1 AQDPAL
7 RHGGGRGLNTQ
18 ETYGALGLS
27 EWEYGR
33 ILDLMGREPNYL
45 ELSLFSVMW
54 SEHCGYKNS
63 RPLLR
68 RFPNEGPR
76 VLQGPGENAGV
87 VSLGDGWAL
96 AFKMESHNHP
106 SAVEPYE
113 GAATGVGGIIRD
125 ILAMGARP
133 VALLDSLRLGPLDEE
148 RNRYLFRE
156 VVRGIGGYG
165 NAVGVPTVGGEVEFS
180 PAYSGNP
187 LVNAMCVGV
196 IRVDDLMRSR
206 ATGEE
211 NAIVLLGSK
220 TGRDGIH
227 GATFASD
234 ELTEESESKR
244 SNVQVGDPFAE
255 KMLIECCLKLLEDDL
270 LVSLQDLGAAGI
282 TSSASEMAASGGV
295 GIDIEVE
302 KVPRREVGMEPWEV
316 MISESQE
323 RMLAVVEP
331 GKVEEA
337 LALARRY
344 GIGGTVVGRVAG
356 HGDLRVV
363 ENGEV
368 VGTVPAEHLADA
380 PAYEREVVRPAYLDE
395 VQRFDVAE
403 IPEPEDHNQVLL
415 KMLSHPNGRSRRS
428 IFAQYD
434 HQVGTDTV
442 VLPGADAAVMRV
454 KGTGRGFAVT
464 TDGRGRHC
472 YLDSRGGGAATVA
485 EAYRNLSCVGA
496 EPVAVTDCL
505 NFGSPEKPDGYYQL
519 AECIEGMSE
528 ACEALG
534 TPVVSGNVSLFN
546 ETDRG
551 PIYPT
556 PTVGMVGVFEDVGR
570 HATPS
575 FKREGDMVVLI
586 GPLPPVRAEF
596 PASVENSISGSSYLE
611 IVHGQVRGLPPRANL
626 SEEKRC
632 GDLVRDMIR
641 TGLVDTAHDV
651 SGGGDAVALA
661 EMALAGGIGFDFD
674 GEVDVQGAPNGLRV
688 DGYPVRADAFL
699 FGERPGMYLIAFP
712 KERWDDVQ
720 AALSRFAYDWLG
732 NTGGRRFKI
741 GDLID
746 LDLEDLKAAY
756 ERDLFGVPG
765 EAVGG
770 SEAVG

>member
-1 AQDPAL
+1 
-7 RHGGGRGLNTQ
+7 
-18 ETYGALGLS
+18 
-27 EWEYGR
+27 
-33 ILDLMGREPNYL
+33 MGREPNYL

-68 RFPNEGPR
+68 RFPNQGPR

-133 VALLDSLRLGPLDEE
+133 VALLDSLRFGPLEEE

-187 LVNAMCVGV
+187 LVNAMCVGL
-196 IRVDDLMRSR
+196 IRVEDLMRSR
-206 ATGEE
+206 ATGEG
-211 NAIVLLGSK
+211 NAVVLLGSK

-255 KMLIECCLKLLEDDL
+255 KMLIECCLKLLEEDL

-302 KVPRREVGMEPWEV
+302 KVPRREANMEPWEV

-363 ENGEV
+363 EDGEV
-368 VGTVPAEHLADA
+368 VGTVSAEHLADA

-395 VQRFDVAE
+395 VQKFDVAE
-403 IPEPEDHNQVLL
+403 IPEPGGGPGTGGDAPAGGRDAPAGRLYNDALL
-415 KMLSHPNGRSRRS
+415 AMLAHPNGRSRRS
-428 IFAQYD
+428 IYNQYD
-434 HQVGTDTV
+434 HQVGTNTV
-442 VLPGADAAVMRV
+442 VLPGADAAVMRI
-454 KGTGRGFAVT
+454 KGTKRGFAVT

-472 YLDSRGGGAATVA
+472 YLDPRGGGAATVA

-519 AECIEGMSE
+519 AECIEGMAE

-546 ETDRG
+546 ETERG

-556 PTVGMVGVFEDVGR
+556 PTVGMVGVFEDVSR
-570 HATPS
+570 HATPA
-575 FKREGDMVVLI
+575 FKREGDVVVVI
-586 GPLPPVRAEF
+586 GG
-596 PASVENSISGSSYLE
+596 GSRVSLAGSEYSE
-611 IVHGQVRGLPPRANL
+611 IVHGRVAGRPPGPDL
-626 SEEKRC
+626 VSEKKTA
-632 GDLVRDMIR
+632 DLVREMVR
-641 TGLVDTAHDV
+641 SGLVDTAHDV
-651 SGGGDAVALA
+651 SGGGEIVAVA
-661 EMALAGGIGFDFD
+661 EMALAGGLGIAYEEG
-674 GEVDVQGAPNGLRV
+674 GLERMTEGQGGGREDVA
-688 DGYPVRADAFL
+688 L
-699 FGERPGMYLIAFP
+699 FGESGDTFIVAVPE
-712 KERWDDVQ
+712 ERWGKLQDALTQ
-720 AALSRFAYDWLG
+720 AAGYDWIG
-732 NTGGRRFKI
+732 TVGGDSIKV
-741 GDLID
+741 GDAID
-746 LDLEDLKAAY
+746 LKLSDLKEAY

-765 EAVGG
+765 EVVGG

>member
-1 AQDPAL
+1 M
-7 RHGGGRGLNTQ
+7 
-18 ETYGALGLS
+18 GLS

-33 ILDLMGREPNYL
+33 ILELMGREPNYL

-87 VSLGDGWAL
+87 VEVGDGWAL

-133 VALLDSLRLGPLDEE
+133 VALLDSLRFGPLEEE

-187 LVNAMCVGV
+187 LVNAMCVGL

-206 ATGEE
+206 ATGEG
-211 NAIVLLGSK
+211 NAVVLLGSK

-255 KMLIECCLKLLEDDL
+255 KMLIECCLKLLEEDL

-295 GIDIEVE
+295 GIDVEVE
-302 KVPRREVGMEPWEV
+302 KVPRREAGMEPWEV

-331 GKVEEA
+331 EKVEEA

-363 ENGEV
+363 ESGEV
-368 VGTVPAEHLADA
+368 VGTVSAEHLADA

-395 VQRFDVAE
+395 VQRFDPAE
-403 IPEPEDHNQVLL
+403 LPEPEDYNEVLL
-415 KMLSHPNGRSRRS
+415 QMLSHPNGRSRRS
-428 IFAQYD
+428 IYNQYD

-442 VLPGADAAVMRV
+442 VLPGADAAVMRI
-454 KGTGRGFAVT
+454 KGTNRGFAIT

-472 YLDSRGGGAATVA
+472 FLDPRGGGAATVA

-505 NFGSPEKPDGYYQL
+505 NFGSPEKRAGYYQL

-528 ACEALG
+528 ACEAFG

-556 PTVGMVGVFEDVGR
+556 PTVGMVGLFEDVGQ
-570 HATPS
+570 HATPG
-575 FKREGDMVVLI
+575 FKREGDVVVVLGGLRRN
-586 GPLPPVRAEF
+586 GP
-596 PASVENSISGSSYLE
+596 GSPLAGSEYLE
-611 IVHGQVRGLPPRANL
+611 IVHGKVAGVPPAPDL
-626 SEEKRC
+626 AAEKDAS
-632 GDLVRDMIR
+632 DLVRSLIR
-641 TGLVDTAHDV
+641 AGLVDTAHDL
-651 SGGGDAVALA
+651 SGNGEAIALA
-661 EMALAGGIGFDFD
+661 EMALAGGIGFEYMD
-674 GEVDVQGAPNGLRV
+674 EEIQRV
-688 DGYPVRADAFL
+688 VEEGQAIETL
-699 FGERPGMYLIAFP
+699 FGDEGASFLVSVPQN
-712 KERWDDVQ
+712 RWDDLQ
-720 AALSRFAYDWLG
+720 EALDGVGWDQVGY
-732 NTGGRRFKI
+732 TGGRRFRI
-741 GDLID
+741 GDFVD
-746 LDLEDLKAAY
+746 LSLDDLEQAY
-756 ERDLFGVPG
+756 GRDLFGFPS

>member
-1 AQDPAL
+1 
-7 RHGGGRGLNTQ
+7 
-18 ETYGALGLS
+18 
-27 EWEYGR
+27 
-33 ILDLMGREPNYL
+33 MGREPNYL

-68 RFPNEGPR
+68 RFPNEGSR

-87 VSLGDGWAL
+87 VEVGDGWAL

-133 VALLDSLRLGPLDEE
+133 VALLDSLRFGPLDEE

-180 PAYSGNP
+180 AAYSGNP
-187 LVNAMCVGV
+187 LVNAMCVGL
-196 IRVDDLMRSR
+196 IRVEDLMRSR
-206 ATGEE
+206 ATGEG
-211 NAIVLLGSK
+211 NAVVLLGSK

-255 KMLIECCLKLLEDDL
+255 KMLIECCLELLKRDL

-302 KVPRREVGMEPWEV
+302 KVPRRETGMEPWEV

-331 GKVEEA
+331 EKVDEA
-337 LALARRY
+337 LAVAERY

-356 HGDLRVV
+356 HGDLRVI
-363 ENGEV
+363 ENSEV
-368 VGTVPAEHLADA
+368 VGTVSADHLADA
-380 PAYEREVVRPAYLDE
+380 PIYEREVVRPAYLDE
-395 VQRFDVAE
+395 VQNFDPEE
-403 IPEPEDHNQVLL
+403 IPQPEDYNEVLL
-415 KMLSHPNGRSRRS
+415 EMLSHPNLRSRRS
-428 IFAQYD
+428 IYNQYD

-442 VLPGADAAVMRV
+442 VLPGADAAVMRI
-454 KGTGRGFAVT
+454 KGTKRGFAVT

-472 YLDSRGGGAATVA
+472 FLDPRGGGAATVA

-528 ACEALG
+528 ACEAFG

-556 PTVGMVGVFEDVGR
+556 PTVGMVGVFEDVSR
-570 HATPS
+570 HATPA
-575 FKREGDMVVLI
+575 FKREGDMVVVI
-586 GPLPPVRAEF
+586 GG
-596 PASVENSISGSSYLE
+596 GSEVSLAGSEYSE
-611 IVHGQVRGLPPRANL
+611 IVHGRVAGGPSGPDLVA
-626 SEEKRC
+626 EKKTT
-632 GDLVRDMIR
+632 DLVREMVR
-641 TGLVDTAHDV
+641 SGLVDTAHDV
-651 SGGGDAVALA
+651 SGGGEIVAVT
-661 EMALAGGIGFDFD
+661 EMALAGGLGIEYLE
-674 GEVDVQGAPNGLRV
+674 GELERMSAGQGG
-688 DGYPVRADAFL
+688 GRADVAL
-699 FGERPGMYLIAFP
+699 FGESGDTFLVAVPE
-712 KERWDDVQ
+712 ERWEELQDALTQ
-720 AALSRFAYDWLG
+720 AAGYDWIG
-732 NTGGRRFKI
+732 TVGGDSIKV
-741 GDLID
+741 GDAID
-746 LDLEDLKAAY
+746 LKLSTLRQAY
-756 ERDLFGVPG
+756 EQDLFGVPG
-765 EAVGG
+765 EVVGG